1 MNYMDLLGIM
11 FVLDMISGLLVLA
24 ICVIM
29 FMRDCGWKDLKKDLK
44 KNHLKSR
51 GENES

>member
-1 MNYMDLLGIM
+1 MNYMNLLGIM
-11 FVLDMISGLLVLA
+11 FVVDVISGLLVLA

-29 FMRDCGWKDLKKDLK
+29 FMRDCGWKDLKKGLK
-44 KNHLKSR
+44 NRLKSG